1 MRNINESNRNR
12 MPVPS
17 QASCMSCPTRPA
29 NLGMVGQNF
38 GDSANWLYAGSY
50 DSQEKRSLVVLSDTL
65 NFESSSIV
73 GQRLDIP
80 GIRMN

>member
-1 MRNINESNRNR
+1 
-12 MPVPS
+12 
-17 QASCMSCPTRPA
+17 
-29 NLGMVGQNF
+29 MVGQNF